1 MKTAENP
8 VIHTVEKKEETQRLV
23 LLALLPSVL
32 TGLIHFG
39 VEAFVVLLLSFVTGI
54 VCDYIYDTLRKKEK
68 KKLHYGT
75 VLICLIYALILPPRL
90 SWYCVI
96 AGSVF
101 ALVIGKYAFTSDG
114 TYFLNPALIA
124 KAFLLL
130 SFAGPMGKF
139 IYQGE
144 IVQTPL
150 ESLMAG
156 EGVNTMELFL
166 GNTAGSIGT
175 TSILAI
181 LLGAIFLRW
190 FDIIR
195 LETPFGILIG
205 FFVITLFSGMTV
217 EGMNRFHYL
226 VAECCSGG
234 LVFGAFFMATEPQT
248 SPKIR
253 VEQLIYGL
261 FIGVTAAC
269 LRFYG
274 NSKEGITYAILAG
287 NLLLPIAR
295 KVKSMREAGK
305 QKKEAEN
312 SGNV

>member
-8 VIHTVEKKEETQRLV
+8 IIYTVEKKEETQRLV
-23 LLALLPSVL
+23 LLALLPSVFV
-32 TGLIHFG
+32 GLIHFG
-39 VEAFVVLLLSFVTGI
+39 AEAFAVLLLSLVTGI
-54 VCDYIYDTLRKKEK
+54 ICDIIYDILCKKEE

-75 VLICLIYALILPPRL
+75 VLICLIYALVLPPGL
-90 SWYCVI
+90 PWYCVI
-96 AGSVF
+96 AGSAF
-101 ALVIGKYAFTSDG
+101 AQVIGKYAFTSDG

-144 IVQTPL
+144 IVKTPL

-156 EGVNTMELFL
+156 EGVNTMKLFW

-181 LLGAIFLRW
+181 LLGAIFLLW
-190 FDIIR
+190 FDVIH
-195 LETPFGILIG
+195 LETPLGILAG
-205 FFVITLFSGMTV
+205 FFVIALLSGTAA

-234 LVFGAFFMATEPQT
+234 LFFGAFFMATEPET
-248 SPKIR
+248 SPKSR
-253 VEQLIYGL
+253 MEQLIYGL
-261 FIGVTAAC
+261 FIGTAAAC

-274 NSKEGITYAILAG
+274 NSREGVTYAILAG
-287 NLLLPIAR
+287 NLLLPVSR
-295 KVKSMREAGK
+295 RVKRLREARK
-305 QKKEAEN
+305 QKKEAEDGGN
-312 SGNV
+312 S

>member
-32 TGLIHFG
+32 VGLIHFG
-39 VEAFVVLLLSFVTGI
+39 AGALVVLLLSFVTGI
-54 VCDYIYDTLRKKEK
+54 VCDFIYDILRKKEE

-75 VLICLIYALILPPRL
+75 VLICLVYALILPPGL
-90 SWYCVI
+90 PWYCVI
-96 AGSVF
+96 AGSIF
-101 ALVIGKYAFTSDG
+101 ALIIGKYAFTSDG
-114 TYFLNPALIA
+114 TYFLNPVLIA
-124 KAFLLL
+124 KAFLLI
-130 SFAGPMGKF
+130 SFAGPMEKF

-144 IVQTPL
+144 IAKTSL

-156 EGVNTMELFL
+156 EGVNTMKLLL

-181 LLGAIFLRW
+181 LLGAIFLLW
-190 FDIIR
+190 FDIIH
-195 LETPFGILIG
+195 LETPFGILVG
-205 FFVITLFSGMTV
+205 FFVIALFSGTTA

-234 LVFGAFFMATEPQT
+234 LFFGAFFMATEPET
-248 SPKIR
+248 LPKSRI
-253 VEQLIYGL
+253 EQLILGL
-261 FIGVTAAC
+261 FIGITAAC

-295 KVKSMREAGK
+295 KVKSMREERK
-305 QKKEAEN
+305 KKKEAEDN
-312 SGNV
+312 GNT

>member
-1 MKTAENP
+1 MSENP
-8 VIHTVEKKEETQRLV
+8 VIHTLEKKEEAQRLV
-23 LLALLPSVL
+23 LLALLPSVFA
-32 TGLIHFG
+32 GLIHFG
-39 VEAFVVLLLSFVTGI
+39 AEAFAVLLLSLGTGI
-54 VCDYIYDTLRKKEK
+54 VCDFIYDILRKKEEK
-68 KKLHYGT
+68 KMHYGT
-75 VLICLIYALILPPRL
+75 VLICLVYALILPPGL
-90 SWYCVI
+90 PWYCVI
-96 AGSVF
+96 AGSAF
-101 ALVIGKYAFTSDG
+101 ALIIGKYAFTSDRA
-114 TYFLNPALIA
+114 YFLNPALIA

-144 IVQTPL
+144 IVKTPL

-156 EGVNTMELFL
+156 EGVNTMKLLL

-181 LLGAIFLRW
+181 LLGAIFLLW
-190 FDIIR
+190 FDIIH
-195 LETPFGILIG
+195 LETPLGILIG
-205 FFVITLFSGMTV
+205 FFVIALLSGTTA

-234 LVFGAFFMATEPQT
+234 LFFVAFFMATEPVT
-248 SPKIR
+248 SPKSR
-253 VEQLIYGL
+253 MEQLIFGL

-287 NLLLPIAR
+287 NLLLPVSRRVNSIR
-295 KVKSMREAGK
+295 KERKK
-305 QKKEAEN
+305 KKEADDSEN
-312 SGNV
+312 S